1 MILFELVF
9 VTLSGYQNFCFFSL
23 IFLLFHQFSYQEY
36 IFLMSSKTS
45 NILKTNP
52 CSKETHTSFLIIRMR
67 LKLTKITTLYKK
79 YDGSLFGNTFQENS
93 LLYRNL
99 SIDLQSAIIDWFICL
114 FYLLFY
120 LFLLYK
126 GVYKFIALVREPVL
140 FKPDKNKRL

>member
-1 MILFELVF
+1 
-9 VTLSGYQNFCFFSL
+9 
-23 IFLLFHQFSYQEY
+23 
-36 IFLMSSKTS
+36 
-45 NILKTNP
+45 
-52 CSKETHTSFLIIRMR
+52 MR

-79 YDGSLFGNTFQENS
+79 YDCSLFGNTFQENS

-126 GVYKFIALVREPVL
+126 GVYKFIALVREPV
-140 FKPDKNKRL
+140 